1 MRAVPAAIAVLL
13 VVSVAGCGLG
23 PRETVSQRYRVEEP
37 VTTLAV
43 TGDTMDVTVKSGDG
57 PVTVVERRR
66 WPSGRSAPATSH
78 TTTAG
83 RLEVTATG
91 CHRCDVTLTITVPA
105 ATRTEI
111 RVDTGKLT
119 LRDLSGDAS
128 AIIDT
133 GNVTG
138 SGLRG
143 ATYRMAVDT
152 GRVELSHATSPTDVI
167 ATVDTGE
174 VDVRVP
180 GGASYVIRSERGLS
194 DVDVTRDPSSPHTIT
209 VNVDTGHA
217 VVHRT

>member
-1 MRAVPAAIAVLL
+1 MRAGPAAIAVLL
-13 VVSVAGCGLG
+13 LVSVAGCGLG
-23 PRETVSQRYRVEEP
+23 PRESVSQQYRVEEP
-37 VTTLAV
+37 VTTLTV
-43 TGDTMDVTVKSGDG
+43 SGDTVNVTVKSGDG

-66 WPSGRSAPATSH
+66 WPSGRTAPVTSH
-78 TTTAG
+78 RTTAG
-83 RLEVTATG
+83 RLEVTSTG
-91 CHRCDVTLTITVPA
+91 CRRCEVTLTITVPA
-105 ATRTEI
+105 ATRTEVS
-111 RVDTGKLT
+111 VDTGTLT

-128 AIIDT
+128 AVIDT
-133 GNVTG
+133 GDVTG

-180 GGASYVIRSERGLS
+180 GGASYAVRSDRGLS
-194 DVDVTRDPSSPHTIT
+194 DVDVTRDMSSPHAIT

-217 VVHRT
+217 VVHRI

>member
-13 VVSVAGCGLG
+13 LGSVAGCGLG
-23 PRETVSQRYRVEEP
+23 PRQTVSQQYRVDEP
-37 VTTLAV
+37 VTSLV
-43 TGDTMDVTVKSGDG
+43 ITGDTMDVTVKAGDG
-57 PVTVVERRR
+57 PVSVVERRR
-66 WPSGRSAPATSH
+66 WPSGDTAPATAH
-78 TTTAG
+78 RTASG
-83 RLEVTATG
+83 RLELTATG
-91 CHRCDVTLTITVPA
+91 CHRCDVTLTVTVPA

-128 AIIDT
+128 AVVDT
-133 GNVTG
+133 GEVTG

-143 ATYRMAVDT
+143 GTYRIAVDT
-152 GRVELSHATSPTDVI
+152 GRVQLSHAVSPTDVV

-180 GGASYVIRSERGLS
+180 GGASYAVRSDHGLS
-194 DVDVTRDPSSPHTIT
+194 DVDVTRDPSSPRTIT

-217 VVHRT
+217 VVHRS